1 MSTIVTTDVIPKT
14 YSESVVRLHL
24 ELKVDKPTPLKMLS
38 DICENLFRIASK
50 YKDNTDPLSQ
60 KLQKCLYE
68 ICGIEDELATVSP
81 EETDRISTLIMNGK
95 LCLKN
100 LRDNILVDDLFEM
113 PLKTPFIENGEWVWD
128 GAIKTACE
136 NTYVHLGI
144 SPESPITEAPFNA
157 LNSHDFAQEVLE
169 YLPTLPPE
177 LLLPTVHEELA
188 LAAPEELYIPQDPKK
203 ASLSKPLI
211 VSNYRNFRYAGQ
223 AARAKAILE
232 KTTREISLSLEV
244 FKKIQ
249 DESKRIAAEELEL
262 RRIRSEKHTQF
273 IVASIQ
279 AMKKAHRDEK
289 ALLAGQIDRLQ
300 QDLRQTQ
307 QDLAQAQGQ
316 IEQHSQR
323 IAALEAR
330 IRDLQGQLHNMQNQL
345 NDDDDDGCIIM

>member
-1 MSTIVTTDVIPKT
+1 MSTIVTTG
-14 YSESVVRLHL
+14 VVLEPFGRLHL
-24 ELKVDKPTPLKMLS
+24 KLKVDKPTPLKMLS

-50 YKDNTDPLSQ
+50 YKDNTDPLSK
-60 KLQKCLYE
+60 KLQECLYE
-68 ICGIEDELATVSP
+68 ICGIEDQLATVSA

-113 PLKTPFIENGEWVWD
+113 PLKAPFIENGEWVWD

-144 SPESPITEAPFNA
+144 NPESPITQAPFRA
-157 LNSHDFAQEVLE
+157 LNSHDFAQEVLD
-169 YLPTLPPE
+169 YLPTLPTE
-177 LLLPTVHEELA
+177 LLLPTAHEELA
-188 LAAPEELYIPQDPKK
+188 LAAPEELYIPQDPEE
-203 ASLSKPLI
+203 APLSEALI
-211 VSNYRNFRYAGQ
+211 VSNYHNFRHAGQ
-223 AARAKAILE
+223 AAKAKAILE

-249 DESKRIAAEELEL
+249 YESKRIAAEELEL
-262 RRIRSEKHTQF
+262 RRIRSEEHTQF

-289 ALLAGQIDRLQ
+289 ALLAAQIARLQ

-307 QDLAQAQGQ
+307 QDLAQAQAQ

-330 IRDLQGQLHNMQNQL
+330 IRDLQGQLNSMQN
-345 NDDDDDGCIIM
+345 DGDDGCIIM